1 MKKIYTVLKLKDEF
15 TPGIKKAASS
25 TEALAV
31 KAKKSDWYAKQL
43 GKTLKTNLAK
53 GAKVAAGA
61 MVSLGAAAVASA
73 SKLVNETIA
82 ATDTVD
88 KMSQKIGISAQA
100 YQEWDY
106 AMGQSG
112 VNISVMKN
120 GMKTMT
126 NLMKSADEGT
136 ESAQNAFK
144 QLGISIYDTSGKLK
158 NQETI
163 MSEAIKRLAG
173 MEDGSERAALASTL
187 FGRAGA
193 ELAPLLNSGTEGI
206 QELIDRAHQLGLVM
220 DDETI
225 KSGVKLG
232 DTFDD
237 VKQSLSKAALTVGAE
252 LMPYFQKG
260 ADLILTKLPQIKSA
274 AGMVATGIGK
284 LADAAGWLYDKSNI
298 LIPVLSGVVAG
309 ITAFKVISTVTT
321 LIGAW
326 KAVTAAYAATQG
338 LANIA
343 MLACPLTWIVIG
355 ITAAVAAGV
364 ALYKNWGK
372 VCEWAGKMKE
382 KMSSLLAPLK
392 KVTNFLGKIFNTGN
406 TNISISAK
414 AQDDIRTSRGRKQS
428 PRHALGTTY
437 FAGGRTRFSEG
448 GRSEEAVFPSG
459 TRIIPADKAGKSQE
473 NRIVNV
479 YVTVQGNVIGNEE
492 YMEETGNY
500 IAGKI
505 LPALDNI

>member
-31 KAKKSDWYAKQL
+31 KAKKSDWHAKQL

-136 ESAQNAFK
+136 KSAQNAFK

-220 DDETI
+220 DNETI
-225 KSGVKLG
+225 KAGVKLG

-274 AGMVATGIGK
+274 AGMVASGIGK
-284 LADAAGWLYDKSNI
+284 MADAAGWLYDKSNI

-364 ALYKNWGK
+364 ALYKNWHK

-382 KMSSLLAPLK
+382 KLSSLLAPLK
-392 KVTNFLGKIFNTGN
+392 KVTSFLGKIFNTGN

-459 TRIIPADKAGKSQE
+459 TRIIPADKAGKSQG
-473 NRIVNV
+473 NKIVNV
-479 YVTVQGNVIGNEE
+479 YVTVQGNVIGNEK
-492 YMEETGNY
+492 YMEETGEY
-500 IAGKI
+500 IANKI
-505 LPALDNI
+505 IPALDNI

>member
-31 KAKKSDWYAKQL
+31 KAKKSDWHAKQL

-225 KSGVKLG
+225 KAGVKLG

-237 VKQSLSKAALTVGAE
+237 VKQSLSKAALAVGAE

-274 AGMVATGIGK
+274 AGMVASGIGK
-284 LADAAGWLYDKSNI
+284 MADAAGWLYDKSNI
-298 LIPVLSGVVAG
+298 LIPILSGVVAG

-364 ALYKNWGK
+364 ALYKNWDK

-382 KMSSLLAPLK
+382 KLSSLLAPLK
-392 KVTNFLGKIFNTGN
+392 KVTDFLGKVFGFGS

-414 AQDDIRTSRGRKQS
+414 TQDATSVPAPK
-428 PRHALGTTY
+428 HALGTTY

-459 TRIIPADKAGKSQE
+459 TRIIPADKAGKSQG

-492 YMEETGNY
+492 YMEETGEY
-500 IAGKI
+500 IANKI
-505 LPALDNI
+505 IPALDNI